1 MTGKG
6 RKKMSHI
13 RQIRKIMPV
22 AAAAGILVSLET
34 FAGAAER
41 SFDAKALVP
50 VKKLAMPDGG
60 PMAFAKDGKC
70 DFRIAFNARNHLER
84 RAANMLAKC
93 FERIVGERPGTNGTY
108 AITFAAD
115 DTAEPEDFTVRT
127 SPEGVALL
135 GHPWHAALDFAE
147 RILGVR
153 WYFPRTGE
161 IYPKAK
167 DLTIDPVAY
176 SDAPYFPWRPEK
188 WPTHCSVKN
197 PGLVDK
203 WQKYMPDLTRDE
215 AYRFPDYWREGGS
228 LPPCGSHSP
237 NPLTLAK
244 NHSNELDTIFY
255 RSPKGKFYYNPKG
268 HIGNYFDVLN
278 LDFAEL
284 LIRDWKDF
292 YASKG
297 KIDRGNYKNFCND
310 TYVSFG
316 CCDTKMPLS
325 DVIDHPT
332 VKELGL
338 ITQADIDRDPHHAM
352 RNVYGHFY
360 NYLGKRIKEEF
371 PGKKLVVLAY
381 YDSQLAPVDPRY
393 PIPENVEINLCSGN
407 LPYGLGNAER
417 KENVLR
423 DFREWYEARG
433 NRPAFKAWLYAGV
446 ADKLRRAVGPE
457 FAGDVPKTLGK
468 YMGRGGVFYDYTG
481 GEDLWHYF
489 YSVYCCWRSQWNPAF
504 DPDAA
509 VEEMMHDLFPGEAG
523 TWMAK
528 FHSDL
533 KQMVRERIATGAMAY
548 PPEALD
554 ELERDLAEAKARL
567 SDDSV
572 VRARYA
578 LIADYFP
585 AAFQT
590 QRAKASYKPPVYEM
604 RRRPGDA
611 KGWDS
616 LKPMKML
623 NTRTG
628 GSSKLP
634 VDVRLAWDDKGV
646 YGHVRGSYVP
656 AADSEKDMW
665 SNDSVEV
672 FFSPGTGKEVMYQFA
687 FDVLDRTYVG
697 KQRRL
702 PILQPRDTT
711 FKGEGFTHKTR
722 IGGGGW
728 EAGFFI
734 PWTVFEA
741 KPPKTGESWNANV
754 VVNRHSE
761 PEETASTSFTLNNN
775 SNMGMF
781 GLLRFNGD

>member
-1 MTGKG
+1 MCMVGLV
-6 RKKMSHI
+6 
-13 RQIRKIMPV
+13 V
-22 AAAAGILVSLET
+22 AAMGALVVPAALG
-34 FAGAAER
+34 GAADR
-41 SFDAKALVP
+41 NFDSKALVP
-50 VKKLAMPDGG
+50 VKKLATPVGESL
-60 PMAFAKDGKC
+60 ALVKDGKC
-70 DFRIAFNARNHLER
+70 DFHIVFNARNPREK
-84 RAANMLAKC
+84 RAAGMLAKC

-115 DTAEPEDFTVRT
+115 DTAEPEDFTIRT
-127 SPEGVALL
+127 SPAGVTLA

-167 DLTIDPVAY
+167 ALTVAPVAY

-188 WPTHCSVKN
+188 WPTHCSVKT
-197 PGLVDK
+197 PALVAK
-203 WQKYMPDLTRDE
+203 WQKYMPNLVRDE

-237 NPLTLAK
+237 NTLTLAK

-255 RSPKGKFYYNPKG
+255 KSPKGKLYYNPKG

-316 CCDTKMPLS
+316 CCDTKMPLP

-338 ITQADIDRDPHHAM
+338 ITQADIDRDANHAM
-352 RNVYGHFY
+352 RNVYGRFY
-360 NYLGKRIKEEF
+360 NYLGRRIKEEF
-371 PGKKLVVLAY
+371 PDKKLVVLVY
-381 YDSQLAPVDPRY
+381 YDSALAPSDPRY

-407 LPYGLGNAER
+407 FPYGLGNAKKRE
-417 KENVLR
+417 EALR
-423 DFREWYEARG
+423 HSREWYEALG
-433 NRPAFKAWLYAGV
+433 GRPALKAWLYAGV

-457 FAGDVPKTLGK
+457 FAGDVPKVLGK
-468 YMGRGGVFYDYTG
+468 YLGRGGIFYDYTG

-489 YSVYCCWRSQWNPAF
+489 YSVYCCWRIQWNPEF

-509 VEEMMHDLFPGEAG
+509 VDEMMHDLFPGEAG
-523 TWMAK
+523 EWMAK
-528 FHSDL
+528 FHRDL
-533 KQMVRERIATGAMAY
+533 KRAVRSRIETGAQY
-548 PPEALD
+548 PLSVID

-567 SDDSV
+567 SGDPDEA
-572 VRARYA
+572 ARYA
-578 LIADYFP
+578 LVADYWP
-585 AAFQT
+585 TAFAT
-590 QRAKASYKPPVYEM
+590 QRKLAAYEPRVYET
-604 RRRPGDA
+604 RRLPADE
-611 KGWDS
+611 KGWAK
-616 LKPMKML
+616 LKAMKMFDA
-623 NTRTG
+623 RTG
-628 GSSKLP
+628 EASKLP
-634 VDVRLAWDDKGV
+634 VAVRLAWDGKGV
-646 YGHVRGSYVP
+646 YGRVSGDYAP
-656 AADSEKDMW
+656 AADPAKDMW
-665 SNDSVEV
+665 ANDSVEV

-702 PILQPRDTT
+702 PILQPRDST
-711 FKGEGFTHKTR
+711 FKGDGFTHKAHV
-722 IGGGGW
+722 GDGAW
-728 EAGFFI
+728 EAEFFV
-734 PWTVFEA
+734 PWSVFEA
-741 KPPKTGESWNANV
+741 KPPKAGEKWNANV

-761 PEETASTSFTLNNN
+761 PTESASTSFTMNNN
-775 SNMGMF
+775 SDLRMF
-781 GLLRFNGD
+781 GLLMFDGRGE